1 MKSALTQLQ
10 ASFDTLLDDYC
21 FALESGRGIEAA
33 IVELEAEDYAEAI
46 DVLKFSQTVTVEKI
60 TFGV

>member
-1 MKSALTQLQ
+1 MKSALTTLQ
-10 ASFDTLLDDYC
+10 AELDTLLDNYC

-33 IVELEAEDYAEAI
+33 IVDLEAEDYAEAI
-46 DVLKFSQTVTVEKI
+46 DVLKFSQTMEDKV